1 MSKYLIKKIKT
12 KKNRGQGERCSP
24 CGCWQSLRSYLCFLA
39 ALTILLFA
47 APAVFSEE
55 LSRSYD
61 LVVVGA
67 GTGGCAAAIQASRS
81 GLRVALLEESDTVG
95 GQTAGAAVST
105 MDDLGLTRSGLY
117 DEFITRVRRHYSA
130 LGVDTNICL
139 WGADTIAVE
148 PSVARDILTDMM
160 NETGRVD
167 IFLRAEVTG
176 ATKDGDRLKALR
188 AGVHGP
194 NGHEDITFS
203 APNFIEATEY
213 GDLLPIVGARY
224 RVGSSLSPSP
234 DMSANVQ
241 DITYV
246 AVVRRYEDGL
256 PEPLR
261 MRSAPPG
268 YEKYAEKFRRTIA
281 RDGSSWPGT
290 YPFNI
295 PVHNAYRAL
304 PDPDNRS
311 KITGDDASTW
321 ELITKTC
328 INWANDYPGRGGSRP
343 GLSVRYIEDR
353 AYRKSVEREAMKKTL
368 SFIWYMQSELGMTDW
383 SVDSSQGFGGYFSND
398 WEESHDP
405 ALSGDFA
412 PLLRH
417 FPPFPYVR
425 EGRRA
430 VGTNT
435 LKQSDIARDKLK
447 GRADRHYTSGV
458 ALGEYPVDVHGS
470 HLDRYMERDLGES
483 EETFPRTW
491 EGSTGVFQVPFEVL
505 LPERVDGLI
514 LAEKNISVSR
524 MVNGAIRLQP
534 ITMHTGQAAGAV
546 AALSAKSGRRARDVD
561 VLSVQRAL
569 IDSGCWIAPDIC
581 ADVTSS
587 DRDWGG
593 VQMASLSG
601 ALGKRTKVSRTQ
613 FGVYMPIRRAELSH
627 LLKAS
632 FPDMDMT
639 FPQGGEYVARS
650 EFAEYLVSV
659 GAESK
664 GNICG
669 LFTPYVKMEMSLE
682 RGEAVYILYELTKN
696 TERFKGPE
704 FTCGG
709 FGIE

>member
-1 MSKYLIKKIKT
+1 MKNSIRSQWLSPRFIKLFPLLLIVLLT
-12 KKNRGQGERCSP
+12 ASPAASAGE
-24 CGCWQSLRSYLCFLA
+24 
-39 ALTILLFA
+39 LFK
-47 APAVFSEE
+47 
-55 LSRSYD
+55 SYD

-81 GLRVALLEESDTVG
+81 GLRVALLEESNVVG
-95 GQTAGAAVST
+95 GQIVGAAVST
-105 MDDLGLTRSGLY
+105 MDDLGLTRSGIY

-148 PSVARDILTDMM
+148 PSVAGDILTRMM
-160 NETGRVD
+160 REGLSVD
-167 IFLRAEVTG
+167 IYLRTEVKAAE
-176 ATKDGDRLKALR
+176 KDGDRLLSLSAR
-188 AGVHGP
+188 VHKP
-194 NGHEDITFS
+194 NGYEDITFS
-203 APNFIEATEY
+203 AANFIEATEY
-213 GDLLPIVGARY
+213 GDLLPLVGARY
-224 RVGSSLSPSP
+224 RIGSSLSPAV

-246 AVVRRYEDGL
+246 AVVRKYRDGL
-256 PEPLR
+256 PENLR
-261 MRSAPPG
+261 MKADPPE
-268 YEKYAEKFRRTIA
+268 YEKYADKFRRIIA
-281 RDGSSWPGT
+281 KDGSSWPGT

-295 PVHNAYRAL
+295 SVHNAYRAL

-311 KITGDDASTW
+311 KIIGDDASTW

-328 INWANDYPGRGGSRP
+328 INWANDYPGRGGSKP

-353 AYRKSVEREAMKKTL
+353 AYRREVEREAMKKTL
-368 SFIWYMQSELGMTDW
+368 AFIRYMQSELGMTDW
-383 SVDSSQGFGGYFSND
+383 SVDTTQGYGGYFSNG
-398 WEESHDP
+398 WEESNDP
-405 ALSGDFA
+405 ALNSEFA

-447 GRADRHYTSGV
+447 GRAERLCTSGV

-491 EGSTGVFQVPFEVL
+491 EGRTGVFQVPFEVM

-534 ITMHTGQAAGAV
+534 ITMHTGQAAGAI
-546 AALSAKSGRRARDVD
+546 AALSVKSGRRARDVEA
-561 VLSVQRAL
+561 VSVQRAL

-581 ADVTSS
+581 EDVT
-587 DRDWGG
+587 RDGRYWGG

-601 ALGKRTKVSRTQ
+601 ALGNRAKISRTQ
-613 FGVYMPIRRAELSH
+613 FGVYMPIRRNELGQ
-627 LLKAS
+627 LLKTS
-632 FPDMDMT
+632 FPGRLIILPDGDMNVT
-639 FPQGGEYVARS
+639 RS
-650 EFAEYLVSV
+650 EFAECLISAGAVSK
-659 GAESK
+659 SD
-664 GNICG
+664 ISR
-669 LFTPYVKMEMSLE
+669 LFTPYVKMGMLLE
-682 RGEAVYILYELTKN
+682 RGEAVYILYELSKD
-696 TERFKGPE
+696 TERVKGPE
-704 FTCGG
+704 FTCVG